1 VLTQAGLPHVEF
13 IDGYIT
19 YVFDKNQAKSMI
31 LGLKITWVGNSLQ
44 TARSRWL
51 CMERNFLLSEG
62 DAFARKFRNQLFEQ
76 KLIKNNQIR

>member
-1 VLTQAGLPHVEF
+1 LPHVEF

-31 LGLKITWVGNSLQ
+31 SRPKNNLGRQFFTNGAKPMASHEKKKKSFSPL
-44 TARSRWL
+44 L
-51 CMERNFLLSEG
+51 CEG
-62 DAFARKFRNQLFEQ
+62 DAFARKFRNQFFEQ